1 MTDHSRSRSQLVNR
15 EDVIF
20 LITHQRSALL
30 EAAER
35 DGMKPHHAEVLRDM
49 ASWWGD
55 LAEAVKKLSDRSVTR
70 SETRERTELLGEGAS
85 DGGAR
90 SPGVARA
97 KYESGERTEPS
108 PNGSTDKPSEA
119 VQPCPFCGVVP
130 PVSPDASAWVVECNN
145 RDCIPT
151 VRACDWKREDAIA
164 AWNRRVTPSHGGE
177 RSGCPCTVEGIE
189 PCSYACSCAHP
200 FMSGGC
206 QRCAAYGSLEQRQ
219 AAARRLISSA
229 TTRGPW
235 PLDTLIGRALDDLY
249 RAYGIDFPRTNSDL
263 RRCFSVAEKYLAA
276 TESRNT
282 R

>member
-1 MTDHSRSRSQLVNR
+1 MTDKPLSRSQQSSLS
-15 EDVIF
+15 E
-20 LITHQRSALL
+20 LMSAYTDALTDACDDQMPG
-30 EAAER
+30 AASQAAMRRADGIRAEIER
-35 DGMKPHHAEVLRDM
+35 RFTP
-49 ASWWGD
+49 
-55 LAEAVKKLSDRSVTR
+55 
-70 SETRERTELLGEGAS
+70 SETREHSITQAAGESAVDRENSPTGMESSREGERPSPFSSDKHDEADRLVSITVGGSTHVRTAGEWLAL
-85 DGGAR
+85 
-90 SPGVARA
+90 ARA
-97 KYESGERTEPS
+97 SL
-108 PNGSTDKPSEA
+108 
-119 VQPCPFCGVVP
+119 
-130 PVSPDASAWVVECNN
+130 
-145 RDCIPT
+145 
-151 VRACDWKREDAIA
+151 
-164 AWNRRVTPSHGGE
+164 SHGGE

>member
-1 MTDHSRSRSQLVNR
+1 MTSSSSRSRYLLALDRMIESVQH
-15 EDVIF
+15 DV
-20 LITHQRSALL
+20 R
-30 EAAER
+30 
-35 DGMKPHHAEVLRDM
+35 
-49 ASWWGD
+49 D
-55 LAEAVKKLSDRSVTR
+55 LAPGNFNTRDFLSGELKGLRAARAYAEAEEARIALSES
-70 SETRERTELLGEGAS
+70 GALPS
-85 DGGAR
+85 
-90 SPGVARA
+90 GVADMIANQQEPDADLRRA
-97 KYESGERTEPS
+97 ASISAECSGDKHDEADRLVSITVG
-108 PNGSTDKPSEA
+108 GSTHVRTAGEWLA
-119 VQPCPFCGVVP
+119 LAR
-130 PVSPDASAWVVECNN
+130 ASL
-145 RDCIPT
+145 
-151 VRACDWKREDAIA
+151 
-164 AWNRRVTPSHGGE
+164 SHGGE

-276 TESRNT
+276 TESRNDG
-282 R
+282 

>member
-1 MTDHSRSRSQLVNR
+1 MTAPFSSSRLDQR
-15 EDVIF
+15 EA
-20 LITHQRSALL
+20 ALAAFVGWFRANYPGPDTIICKPDWHAPKVFRAVEHAL
-30 EAAER
+30 EAA
-35 DGMKPHHAEVLRDM
+35 GLFGVMQ
-49 ASWWGD
+49 
-55 LAEAVKKLSDRSVTR
+55 
-70 SETRERTELLGEGAS
+70 SE
-85 DGGAR
+85 
-90 SPGVARA
+90 
-97 KYESGERTEPS
+97 
-108 PNGSTDKPSEA
+108 
-119 VQPCPFCGVVP
+119 
-130 PVSPDASAWVVECNN
+130 SAA
-145 RDCIPT
+145 P
-151 VRACDWKREDAIA
+151 
-164 AWNRRVTPSHGGE
+164 VTPSHGGE

>member
-1 MTDHSRSRSQLVNR
+1 VDDYNRMVDHAR
-15 EDVIF
+15 E
-20 LITHQRSALL
+20 L
-30 EAAER
+30 EAE
-35 DGMKPHHAEVLRDM
+35 
-49 ASWWGD
+49 
-55 LAEAVKKLSDRSVTR
+55 LATLA
-70 SETRERTELLGEGAS
+70 
-85 DGGAR
+85 
-90 SPGVARA
+90 
-97 KYESGERTEPS
+97 
-108 PNGSTDKPSEA
+108 
-119 VQPCPFCGVVP
+119 
-130 PVSPDASAWVVECNN
+130 
-145 RDCIPT
+145 
-151 VRACDWKREDAIA
+151 
-164 AWNRRVTPSHGGE
+164 PSHGGE